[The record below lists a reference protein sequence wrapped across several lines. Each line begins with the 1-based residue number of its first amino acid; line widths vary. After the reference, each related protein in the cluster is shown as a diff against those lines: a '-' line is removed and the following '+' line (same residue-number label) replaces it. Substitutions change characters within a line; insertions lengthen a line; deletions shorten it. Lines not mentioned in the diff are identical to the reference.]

1 LKCPKCND
9 EMMVLC
15 RRDSSGFLNELY
27 YKCLAC
33 GFVPEDGSYR
43 SRARTAGKKTSTLP
57 MFKAPSRYFWNV
69 ATATVLAMLVLAAT
83 MQIPLPVTV
92 FATETS
98 IDPVKDI
105 LPYISLLNF
114 TINGFTLNYT
124 EGQIILRISADSA
137 SIKTTETAQNVTT
150 SVIVVHKALV
160 SYQDSKRTINMGFAS
175 MTITVT
181 IRYVELLAKIE
192 ATAILPLWTAIINR
206 LTGQAP

>member
-1 LKCPKCND
+1 
-9 EMMVLC
+9 MMVLC

-43 SRARTAGKKTSTLP
+43 PLERTAGKKPLTLP
-57 MFKAPSRYFWNV
+57 MIKAPSRFFWNV
-69 ATATVLAMLVLAAT
+69 ATATFLATLVLAAT
-83 MQIPLPVTV
+83 MQIPLPTTV
-92 FATETS
+92 FATEIS
-98 IDPVKDI
+98 LDPVKDV

-124 EGQIILRISADSA
+124 EGQTILRIAADSA
-137 SIKTTETAQNVTT
+137 TIRTTETAQNVTT
-150 SVIVVHKALV
+150 SIIVVHKALIN
-160 SYQDSKRTINMGFAS
+160 YQDSKRTINMGFAS

-192 ATAILPLWTAIINR
+192 ATAILPLWTAIINL

>member
-1 LKCPKCND
+1 
-9 EMMVLC
+9 MMVLC

-43 SRARTAGKKTSTLP
+43 PLERTASKKPLTLP
-57 MFKAPSRYFWNV
+57 MIKAPSRFFWNV
-69 ATATVLAMLVLAAT
+69 ATATFLATLVLAAT
-83 MQIPLPVTV
+83 MQIPLPTTV

-98 IDPVKDI
+98 LDPVKDI

-124 EGQIILRISADSA
+124 EGQIILHIAADSA
-137 SIKTTETAQNVTT
+137 TIRTTETAQNVTT
-150 SVIVVHKALV
+150 SIIVVHKALIN
-160 SYQDSKRTINMGFAS
+160 YQDSKRTINMGFAS

-192 ATAILPLWTAIINR
+192 ATAILPLWTTIINL